1 MSDLDLTDRR
11 LLNALQ
17 GSIQLVERP
26 FAQIADHLGIS
37 EDDVLARARALREAG
52 VLRHLSPIFDVFRL
66 GYKSALVAVAV
77 PPDRLEAAAAL
88 ISAHPAVSHNYARE
102 HRFNIWFVMAIP
114 RERDFDAEVARLAA
128 AAGATRHIVLPAKKL
143 FKIAVEYDMVGRT
156 TDSKPKAARPK
167 APRRELTS
175 EDKAIIR
182 VCQDD
187 LPLVSRPWAEEARLL
202 GMDEATLLAKLNAL
216 HDEGILRRFAAVLR
230 HNEAGF
236 SANGMACW
244 RVPDERIEEVGERL
258 AADSRVSHC
267 YWRPTFEDWPYPLFS
282 MVHCESREQ
291 VRAVVEDLSRTVGI
305 ADYEILWSAKEFKK
319 ERVRYFVE
327 DVGAPLSSDTDA
339 AVSGTP
345 ARSG

>member
-1 MSDLDLTDRR
+1 MTELDLTDRR

-17 GSIQLVERP
+17 GSIDLVERP
-26 FAQIADHLGIS
+26 FLRAAEEAGIS
-37 EDDVLARARALREAG
+37 EDEALVRAQRLRDAG

-66 GYKSALVAVAV
+66 GYKSALVACAV
-77 PPDRLEAAAAL
+77 PPERIEDAAAV
-88 ISAHPAVSHNYARE
+88 ISAHSGVSHNYARE

-114 RERDFDAEVARLAA
+114 RERDFEGEVARLAA

-156 TDSKPKAARPK
+156 TDSKPKAARAK
-167 APRRELTS
+167 APRRELTD
-175 EDKAIIR
+175 EEKAIIR

-187 LPLVSRPWAEEARLL
+187 LPLVSRPWAEEARAL
-202 GMDEATLLAKLNAL
+202 GMDEAALIEKLRAMR
-216 HDEGILRRFAAVLR
+216 DDGILRRFAAVLR

-244 RVPDERIEEVGERL
+244 RVPEGRIEEVGERL

-282 MVHCESREQ
+282 MVHCESRED
-291 VRAVVEDLSRTVGI
+291 VRAIVAELSQAVGVT
-305 ADYEILWSAKEFKK
+305 DYEILWSAREFKK
-319 ERVRYFVE
+319 ERVRYFVDE
-327 DVGAPLSSDTDA
+327 PA
-339 AVSGTP
+339 AAQAS
-345 ARSG
+345 

>member
-1 MSDLDLTDRR
+1 MTDLDLTDRK

-17 GSIQLVERP
+17 GSIDLVDRP
-26 FAQIADHLGIS
+26 FAKAADEAGIS
-37 EDDVLARARALREAG
+37 EDEALDRARRLREAG

-66 GYKSALVAVAV
+66 GYKSALVACVV
-77 PPDRLEAAAAL
+77 PPERLEEAAAV
-88 ISAHPAVSHNYARE
+88 ISAHPGVSHNYARE

-114 RERDFDAEVARLAA
+114 RERDFDAEVARLAD

-156 TDSKPKAARPK
+156 TDSKPKAPRAK
-167 APRRELTS
+167 APRRDLTDD
-175 EDKAIIR
+175 EKAIIR

-187 LPLVSRPWAEEARLL
+187 MPLVSRPWAEQARTL
-202 GMDEATLLAKLNAL
+202 GMDEAALIEKLRAMR
-216 HDEGILRRFAAVLR
+216 DEGILRRFAAVLR

-244 RVPDERIEEVGERL
+244 RVPEERIEEVGALL

-282 MVHCESREQ
+282 MVHCESRDD
-291 VRAVVEDLSRTVGI
+291 VRAVVEELSRTVDVT
-305 ADYEILWSAKEFKK
+305 DYEILWSAKEFKK

-327 DVGAPLSSDTDA
+327 GSTVGLSEA
-339 AVSGTP
+339 AS
-345 ARSG
+345 RK